1 MEVWAARVPLKA
13 RPDRQRLLSQENS
26 LQTASRFA
34 ARSQLERLV
43 AGLAAPLAGV
53 AARLA
58 ALPPQQPF
66 HHEVAS
72 RLLLCRWASQSLV
85 RGVAAQPP
93 FHHEVASRFLLC
105 RWVSICLARN
115 HNSMHR
121 QTPAERASPT
131 PQDRRG
137 DLSGSSR
144 RRARYYL
151 DTRQTLPLFPRQGN
165 RVSLHLK

>member
-13 RPDRQRLLSQENS
+13 RPNRQRLLSQENS
-26 LQTASRFA
+26 LQTASRFS

-43 AGLAAPLAGV
+43 AGLAARF
-53 AARLA
+53 AAP
-58 ALPPQQPF
+58 PPQQPF

-93 FHHEVASRFLLC
+93 FHHEVASRFLLG
-105 RWVSICLARN
+105 RWVSLCLARN

-137 DLSGSSR
+137 DLSGSSS

-151 DTRQTLPLFPRQGN
+151 YTRRTLPLFPRQGN